1 MLRRVFFETTHQQ
14 NQKLISLMSASD
26 RSEIVLPISVFVF
39 LEKKR
44 ACTKYL
50 VQLFNVSLAGIQLLS
65 GHLAQELVVFF
76 VDWKGAGRV
85 LLRVVFFCRGLVLET
100 LLGTPLFRYEKRS
113 VGPFV
118 LEPFCFCPNTKN
130 IILK

>member
-1 MLRRVFFETTHQQ
+1 M
-14 NQKLISLMSASD
+14 
-26 RSEIVLPISVFVF
+26 LPISVFVF
-39 LEKKR
+39 LLKKR
-44 ACTKYL
+44 ICTKYL

-85 LLRVVFFCRGLVLET
+85 LLRLIFFCKGLVLET
-100 LLGTPLFRYEKRS
+100 LLGTPFFRYQKRS

-118 LEPFCFCPNTKN
+118 LEPFCVCPNVKN
-130 IILK
+130 VIMKL